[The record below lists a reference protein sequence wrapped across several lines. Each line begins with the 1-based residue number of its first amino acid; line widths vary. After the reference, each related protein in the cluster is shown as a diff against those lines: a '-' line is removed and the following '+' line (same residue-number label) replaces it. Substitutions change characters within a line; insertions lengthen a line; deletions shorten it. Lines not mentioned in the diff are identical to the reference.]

1 MEEKNYYQIT
11 LLGENGIGRRNLMRK
26 FIGKNKQI
34 INLHTEM
41 CYTEQLT
48 RYGTLDLK
56 YLVQDRNTQLKNIQS
71 KTYLDDTHIHLAC
84 FQLNNRKSFDTLRE
98 IRRKLFRMNFDTELK
113 DRMRQNLIIVGI
125 KNESPDYTNFLNRPS
140 SVDSLSSDNNTSEA
154 FSDTS
159 SLASTNYETAHE
171 SLSVSSDAET
181 CRSETTLQE
190 ETSIVDKETKISI
203 RQAEEERNKITKQDI
218 KTLKRKWKSVYYEV
232 NLDDNDDAATKKLYG
247 DIIGR
252 LLYLTKSPFAQLF
265 SSISCSSCTAYPEL
279 K

>member
-1 MEEKNYYQIT
+1 M
-11 LLGENGIGRRNLMRK
+11 
-26 FIGKNKQI
+26 
-34 INLHTEM
+34 INLHTEI

-56 YLVQDRNTQLKNIQS
+56 YLVQDRN
-71 KTYLDDTHIHLAC
+71 

>member
-1 MEEKNYYQIT
+1 
-11 LLGENGIGRRNLMRK
+11 
-26 FIGKNKQI
+26 
-34 INLHTEM
+34 
-41 CYTEQLT
+41 
-48 RYGTLDLK
+48 
-56 YLVQDRNTQLKNIQS
+56 
-71 KTYLDDTHIHLAC
+71 
-84 FQLNNRKSFDTLRE
+84 
-98 IRRKLFRMNFDTELK
+98 MNFDTELK

-232 NLDDNDDAATKKLYG
+232 NLDDNDDAATKKV
-247 DIIGR
+247 I
-252 LLYLTKSPFAQLF
+252 
-265 SSISCSSCTAYPEL
+265 SSIKPFKL
-279 K
+279 QILI